1 MTISRLNYA
10 LNNVFLMII
19 MSIYKHGN
27 ERKQFKFAENPN
39 TVVPGVSSCVGS
51 PVYQTSLGSRY
62 VWAIIV
68 FVYSKPS

>member
-1 MTISRLNYA
+1 
-10 LNNVFLMII
+10 

-51 PVYQTSLGSRY
+51 PVYQTSLGSMFGQLLF
-62 VWAIIV
+62 IV
-68 FVYSKPS
+68 NLAKAVLLIRYSKM